1 MRTTLVVRAPISGTV
16 SNVYATVGSY
26 IDPSKPVMDMV
37 DNSSLHLDLQVF
49 ERDLPKV
56 RIGQTVH
63 FTITN
68 NPVDEYDATV
78 YSIGSSFS
86 GQSKTVAVHCRVKGN
101 KQGLIDGM
109 NVTGIVSLT
118 RATTPAVPT
127 TAVVE
132 DSGRDYVFVVKGAAS
147 TSSGKR
153 GATTFK
159 KVQVIRGTTE
169 AGYCAVTPVAD
180 LPANARIATRG
191 AYFINAKLVNAGEHD
206 H

>member
-1 MRTTLVVRAPISGTV
+1 M
-16 SNVYATVGSY
+16 
-26 IDPSKPVMDMV
+26 
-37 DNSSLHLDLQVF
+37 
-49 ERDLPKV
+49 
-56 RIGQTVH
+56 
-63 FTITN
+63 
-68 NPVDEYDATV
+68 
-78 YSIGSSFS
+78 
-86 GQSKTVAVHCRVKGN
+86 
-101 KQGLIDGM
+101 
-109 NVTGIVSLT
+109 
-118 RATTPAVPT
+118 PT

-159 KVQVIRGTTE
+159 KVEVIRGTTE

-191 AYFINAKLVNAGEHD
+191 AYFINAKLVNAGEHE